1 MLLTPSFVYVV
12 CSCCP
17 PCFHASSPR
26 LQALCAKHNI
36 PYRVCGLV
44 EGTLEVLQCLK
55 DVAMELQEGPVM

>member
-1 MLLTPSFVYVV
+1 MFVLPSLL
-12 CSCCP
+12 SC
-17 PCFHASSPR
+17 FLPR